1 MSDGPGADPHASARA
16 NLRDTIKW
24 LATSLAA
31 VGAAVIAGASINGLA
46 SLSGLALFLGALLG
60 GVGLLAILFAI
71 SILLRLLTSDVFY
84 FSQLMNNDNA
94 SKEIAD
100 EIDERAKDLLPP
112 QVQSISELVNYRDQV
127 VAQYMA
133 SPPGSPAY
141 ATAATSWT
149 AVNAVIAPITS
160 LGQFLALR
168 NEFKRQQG
176 KLFGLTILIILSLGG
191 YALLAGGKSELSV
204 ELAPKILFKPGA
216 GWMDVAASLAK
227 TCGSDPLNGTLLQKK
242 AFDGWVSIR
251 LSEPGKCSGLELT
264 IPGSIVTTVGP
275 SP

>member
-1 MSDGPGADPHASARA
+1 
-16 NLRDTIKW
+16 
-24 LATSLAA
+24 
-31 VGAAVIAGASINGLA
+31 
-46 SLSGLALFLGALLG
+46 
-60 GVGLLAILFAI
+60 
-71 SILLRLLTSDVFY
+71 
-84 FSQLMNNDNA
+84 MNDDNA
-94 SKEIAD
+94 SKAIAN
-100 EIDERAKDLLPP
+100 EIDERARDLLPP
-112 QVQSISELVNYRDQV
+112 QVRSISELIAYRDQV
-127 VAQYMA
+127 IAQYKA
-133 SPPGSPAY
+133 SSPGTPAY
-141 ATAATSWT
+141 TSAAASWT

-191 YALLAGGKSELSV
+191 YALLAGGKSELSA
-204 ELAPKILFKPGA
+204 ELAPKIIFKPGA
-216 GWMDVAASLAK
+216 GWTDVAASLGK

-264 IPGSIVTTVGP
+264 IPGSIVTTVGL